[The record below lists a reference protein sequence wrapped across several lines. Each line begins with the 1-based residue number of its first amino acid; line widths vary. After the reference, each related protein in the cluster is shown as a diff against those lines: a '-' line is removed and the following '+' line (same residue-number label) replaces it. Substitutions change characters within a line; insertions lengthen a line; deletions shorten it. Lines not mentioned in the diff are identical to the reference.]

1 MWRPLLVVC
10 VVLALL
16 PLSAVAK
23 PTINCHCFR
32 DRTFDSAH
40 PEAADDYFLATSQNS
55 FFAARFKVS
64 KKTIV
69 IKKQRG
75 IAADDLWLA
84 YWLGEKSSQQ
94 GDILLGRKQAGESW
108 RDIVSWLGLDEKV
121 LGKAFNDGLQGELKQ
136 DNMGAFYL
144 DQLIVDQVL
153 VDSALL
159 KGDELQRLRRASATN
174 KMVVL
179 LAALSYEQ
187 SATAEQ
193 IYAEVTDNG
202 RSWGALITQYKLN
215 VRQLPQL
222 FARMLATQRIE

>member
-1 MWRPLLVVC
+1 MLRSVLVVC

-16 PLSAVAK
+16 PLSVIAK

-32 DRTFDSAH
+32 DRTFDPAQPS
-40 PEAADDYFLATSQNS
+40 AADDYFLATSQNS
-55 FFAARFKVS
+55 FFAARFKIS

-75 IAADDLWLA
+75 IAAADLWLA
-84 YWLGEKSSQQ
+84 YWLGEKSSQA

-108 RDIVSWLGLDEKV
+108 NDIVSWLELGEKE
-121 LGKAFNDGLQGELKQ
+121 LGKAFNDGLQGELNQ
-136 DNMGAFYL
+136 DNMGGFHL
-144 DQLIVDQVL
+144 DQLIVDQIL
-153 VDSALL
+153 VDAALL

-174 KMVVL
+174 KMVIL

-193 IYAEVTDNG
+193 IYTEVTDNG
-202 RSWGALITQYKLN
+202 RSWGALITQYKLK

-222 FARMLATQRIE
+222 FEQMLPSA